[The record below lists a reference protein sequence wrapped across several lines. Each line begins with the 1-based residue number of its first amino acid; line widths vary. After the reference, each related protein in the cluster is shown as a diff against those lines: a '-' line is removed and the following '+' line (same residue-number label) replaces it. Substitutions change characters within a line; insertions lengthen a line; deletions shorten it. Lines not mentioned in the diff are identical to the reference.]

1 MPEAIFT
8 PTIGL
13 FSFAKKDSR
22 IEGGDVR
29 GYYAEVTLTN
39 SSSDAVE
46 LFGVDSNI
54 IKSGV

>member
-1 MPEAIFT
+1 MPEVIVT

-39 SSSDAVE
+39 SSTDTVE
-46 LFGVDSNI
+46 LFGVNSNI
-54 IKSGV
+54 VKSGV